1 MKNDEKKHNILGVFI
16 GNVICAVM
24 STLLV
29 LLFMLL
35 FSILISKE
43 ILSADMLEF
52 LGIFGIFIASLLTG
66 FVLSRSRGRALLTS
80 IVQGVCNFF
89 LYYLMGL
96 LVFMRIIPGNIN
108 WYYFIACMAGAVIGG
123 VLSAVFTPQR
133 RRIKTK

>member
-1 MKNDEKKHNILGVFI
+1 MKNDEGKHNVLGLFI
-16 GNVICAVM
+16 GHLICAVM

-29 LLFMLL
+29 LLFMFL

-43 ILSADMLEF
+43 IISADILEF

-66 FVLSRSRGRALLTS
+66 FILSKSQGKALLTS
-80 IVQGVCNFF
+80 SVQGVCNFV
-89 LYYLMGL
+89 LCYLMGL
-96 LVFMRIIPGNIN
+96 LIFMRIIPGNIN